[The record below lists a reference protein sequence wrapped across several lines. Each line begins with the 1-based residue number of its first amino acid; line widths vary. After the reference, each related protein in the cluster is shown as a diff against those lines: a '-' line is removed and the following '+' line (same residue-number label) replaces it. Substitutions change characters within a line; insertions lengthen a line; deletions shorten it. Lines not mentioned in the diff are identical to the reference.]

1 MDNRWVMRR
10 LTMPPVV
17 KLHCRKPKDDLRV
30 RIDDTEELLRLIK
43 QKAQLLEN
51 GNCSGRDIDE
61 MDRRIKL
68 AEDKARGLGGGF
80 SETCRA
86 TIGMMARP
94 PADSRLQLR
103 GLGIRHVPQ
112 SVMDRTNLTHLNLGS
127 NEIEHIPCS
136 ISRMVDLAELH
147 LRFNK
152 IREIPDEIST
162 LKKLKLLNYTNS
174 VTLETLDL
182 SRNGL
187 TDIPLTYIGA
197 LPMLQSLNIKGNYL
211 PTEFTM
217 QSPEDFAQYAKEAYF
232 QKKIISL
239 MICQWKKGD
248 TAYSRR
254 FCHSFSCNVLYNGNT
269 PIRFLLVTDCMYVVV
284 GTDAVISTDSKS
296 EESFAPVGSSGSSSI
311 SARDRDRTG
320 QNFHRSGIEWRP
332 EK

>member
-1 MDNRWVMRR
+1 MDN
-10 LTMPPVV
+10 
-17 KLHCRKPKDDLRV
+17 RKPKDDLRV
-30 RIDDTEELLRLIK
+30 RIDYAEELLRLIK

-68 AEDKARGLGGGF
+68 AEAKAMGLPPPKTNESRVLCGMSGHHKEEASGSYGTAGAGLGGGF

-86 TIGMMARP
+86 TIGMIARP

-147 LRFNK
+147 LQFNK
-152 IREIPDEIST
+152 IREIPEEIST

-187 TDIPLTYIGA
+187 TDLPLTYIGA

-217 QSPEDFAQYAKEAYF
+217 QSPEDFAQYTKEAYF

-239 MICQWKKGD
+239 MLCQWKKGD
-248 TAYSRR
+248 TACI
-254 FCHSFSCNVLYNGNT
+254 FT
-269 PIRFLLVTDCMYVVV
+269 IPM
-284 GTDAVISTDSKS
+284 
-296 EESFAPVGSSGSSSI
+296 ESIHLILEYTFQEILPLF
-311 SARDRDRTG
+311 
-320 QNFHRSGIEWRP
+320 QL
-332 EK
+332 